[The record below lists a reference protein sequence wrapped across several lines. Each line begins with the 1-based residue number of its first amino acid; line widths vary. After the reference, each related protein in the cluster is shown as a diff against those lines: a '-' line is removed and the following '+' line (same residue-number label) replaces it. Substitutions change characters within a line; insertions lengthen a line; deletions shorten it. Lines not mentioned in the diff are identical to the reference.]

1 MNLEVRCVG
10 DSSGDILLATKIHR
24 QHSITRKLTE
34 SPHVCLSQSFCLFLL
49 ALRRSSTLTLPNNP
63 SHFPNAHSEYN
74 GHQFLTSQ
82 HLNWPLNFVT
92 WILGD
97 TQATSKPQ
105 IAPSGVTEQA
115 IPLSLNLFLYKTGN
129 GTPDLVCTSVIPT
142 LRRQR

>member
-1 MNLEVRCVG
+1 MRCVG
-10 DSSGDILLATKIHR
+10 DPSGDILATKIHR
-24 QHSITRKLTE
+24 QHSITRQQTE

-74 GHQFLTSQ
+74 GHWFLTSQ
-82 HLNWPLNFVT
+82 LTFKFRH
-92 WILGD
+92 GD

-129 GTPDLVCTSVIPT
+129 GTPDLVLYICHPHTQETEVG
-142 LRRQR
+142 